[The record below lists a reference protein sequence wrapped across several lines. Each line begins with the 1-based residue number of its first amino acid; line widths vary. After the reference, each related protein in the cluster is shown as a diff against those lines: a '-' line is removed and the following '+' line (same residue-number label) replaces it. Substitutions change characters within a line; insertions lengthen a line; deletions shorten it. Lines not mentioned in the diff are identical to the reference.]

1 MPKRTNDFQKLIKML
16 TQLLGEGAVVE
27 ESKMLTDL
35 VSGED
40 REVDIYAEGTLAGHT
55 VNIGIECRDHQRKQ
69 GVEWVE
75 QMRTKHE
82 RLPTNLLI
90 LVSSSGFAKSAI
102 AKANSYGI
110 KTIAPTRADS
120 DLAAEVA
127 ASLGV
132 TMKAWHITNMNGTIT
147 STIPTE
153 WLDRNPHG
161 ITQDDGQIPFYRS
174 DGSLL
179 VTSNDFYGPALGQ
192 HLAANPEWLA
202 AADAAD
208 GEFELETPQMNGPG
222 WHGEPL
228 HVYWTAD
235 GEQAI
240 LLPVTIVVVRG
251 RVRVLTEAVA
261 VSPTGEIV
269 YDGNRYL
276 TGTAPMADGTQAQI
290 VIADAQGQRRTQAD
304 FPVYIPPPEP
314 ENRAARRRRQRGG

>member
-1 MPKRTNDFQKLIKML
+1 MPKRTNDFQKLIRML
-16 TQLLGEGAVVE
+16 TQLLGDNAVVE

-35 VSGED
+35 VSGEQ

-90 LVSSSGFAKSAI
+90 LVSSSGFTDSAI
-102 AKANSYGI
+102 AKANTYGI

-132 TMKAWHITNMNGTIT
+132 TMMAWHIRDAKL
-147 STIPTE
+147 SVAASVPTA
-153 WLDRNPHG
+153 WLERNAHAVLDDDRK
-161 ITQDDGQIPFYRS
+161 IAFYRS
-174 DGSLL
+174 DGSPLATSDEFNMAALAQHLMSHPEL
-179 VTSNDFYGPALGQ
+179 VPGDQAIESDVETPPINGPA
-192 HLAANPEWLA
+192 
-202 AADAAD
+202 
-208 GEFELETPQMNGPG
+208 FK
-222 WHGEPL
+222 GEPL
-228 HVYWTAD
+228 YAYWTAD
-235 GEQAI
+235 GKQPLLVPVATAI
-240 LLPVTIVVVRG
+240 VRG
-251 RVRVLTEAVA
+251 TVMIISQAVT

-276 TGTAPMADGTQAQI
+276 IGTAPTAQGQAQI
-290 VIADAQGQRRTQAD
+290 VVADADGQRRTQAD
-304 FPVYIPPPEP
+304 FPVYIPPPQP
-314 ENRAARRRRQRGG
+314 ENRAARRRRQRGS